1 MINELYILYSYSI
14 YLYALIVKTYI
25 KHKEKMSKNQK
36 TNPKQDLNQTQTKK
50 YFNER
55 KLEEI
60 ERRVLE
66 DKIRIERLVNENKSL
81 QEEIKSNESEAAKL
95 IVAYNMKIEDLEKNV
110 KSFELQNDKYKLNIE
125 KIKDEMSQSYMEELN
140 RMRNE
145 NESKINSISNEL
157 GVEKERVNEYRKK
170 KTEYKEMYNN
180 IKNERDRLN
189 ETLLSTIKKYDD
201 YIRTQKQE
209 YDEEI
214 IKLKEKEDAYLK
226 EREVLSENEVYEIYK
241 EMKGKLEKSIND
253 IKEFKEVNSKI
264 SEENKVY
271 RLSIDTNDE
280 ILKECAKIQI
290 VRQRTINQL
299 KEELESKTKE
309 YRKIKLELEDRIK
322 DMKENYDKVIS
333 NLTKEN
339 QDLKYKNES
348 FSKENKQLKRL
359 GQYILDQRNDVEIFF
374 LEAIEDVKK
383 EIYIKKKR
391 DEKKNLLFPSL
402 TRKYM
407 IADEEKDQKKL
418 NWNNVSIKELSP
430 EDKEKVIRVL
440 FKKVNENRS
449 DKHNHKDL
457 YEEILRRV

>member
-309 YRKIKLELEDRIK
+309 YKKIKLELEDRIK